1 MPSQNEF
8 RAYSPRYL
16 ISGLFFALLLVPFAG
31 CGGENKGGKGEKSVP
46 VVAAKAELRV
56 VPSVI
61 RAVGNLDPL
70 ATVDVRSRVGGM
82 IQEQFV
88 RDGQDVQEG
97 DILFQIDPRPFELA
111 VQEARARLE
120 RDRAQLANAQS
131 GLRRYAQL
139 KEQKVVAEG
148 QYDDSYA
155 AAKTLEGTIK
165 LDQATL
171 DRALLDLEYS
181 TIRAPISGRVGN
193 VLLNRGNLVE
203 ANDKDPLV
211 TINQIRPILV
221 TFSVPEAH
229 LPSIQ
234 ERMAKGALAAQAFV
248 QGDETR
254 PEEGEL
260 YSVDNAVDRDTGS
273 IRLKALFPNDE
284 GRLWPGQFVRVIL
297 RLGERSGVVVP
308 SGAVLDGLKGTYVY
322 VVREDSTVEARPVKV
337 LAVID
342 RVTLLGDGLADG
354 EVVVAEGQLRLE
366 PGTKVVIAGDPQPVP
381 EVGP

>member
-1 MPSQNEF
+1 MP
-8 RAYSPRYL
+8 
-16 ISGLFFALLLVPFAG
+16 ILLLGLLVAG
-31 CGGENKGGKGEKSVP
+31 CGGDDKGGKKDKAVP
-46 VVAAKAELRV
+46 VVAARAEQRV
-56 VPSVI
+56 LPSVI

-88 RDGQDVQEG
+88 RDGQDVLEG
-97 DILFQIDPRPFELA
+97 DVLFQIDPRPFELA

-139 KEQKVVAEG
+139 KKQQVVAEG

-155 AAKTLEGTIK
+155 AAMTLEGTIK

-171 DRALLDLEYS
+171 DRALLDLEYA

-193 VLLNRGNLVE
+193 VLLNKGNIVE
-203 ANDKDPLV
+203 GNDDDPLV
-211 TINQIRPILV
+211 TINQIKPILV

-234 ERMAKGALAAQAFV
+234 GRMAQGSLAAQAFV
-248 QGDETR
+248 QGDEAR

-273 IRLKALFPNDE
+273 IRLKALFPNNE
-284 GRLWPGQFVRVIL
+284 GRLWPGQFVRVVL
-297 RLGERSGVVVP
+297 HLGERGGVVVP

-322 VVREDSTVEARPVKV
+322 VVKDDLTVEARPVKV
-337 LAVID
+337 VAVFD
-342 RVTLLGDGLADG
+342 RVTLLGEGVSNG
-354 EVVVAEGQLRLE
+354 EIVVAEGQLRLE
-366 PGTKVVIAGDPQPVP
+366 PGIKVVISGDPQPVP